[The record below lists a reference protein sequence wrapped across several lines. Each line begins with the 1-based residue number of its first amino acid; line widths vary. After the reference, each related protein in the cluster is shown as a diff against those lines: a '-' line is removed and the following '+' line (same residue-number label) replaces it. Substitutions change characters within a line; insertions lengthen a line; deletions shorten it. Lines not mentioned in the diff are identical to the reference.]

1 MPHRITLTCLSAP
14 QVTMINS
21 QEMESLKKNTTNA
34 QPKKAPLS
42 SEAFPALSGGAAPA
56 APPTWITVSKQKEK
70 PKPRAEPPPPREP
83 AFNPVADFPTLPVN
97 KTKKKSPPQ
106 QKPQIQPQKPQ
117 PKPQTVPQKAPP
129 QPSVQANSTDAKLSK
144 KEKKKLN
151 NAKKENLYDIDMS
164 LVNGIEDLR
173 YVDSAT
179 LAASANTQTQ
189 QKNIKTVESTT
200 TVPEKNRNG
209 GSGGNGDFKLAVQ
222 EYPPLSSKSSNVVP
236 VNNNNNNN
244 NVLSMKSVLKS
255 KKVPNGVPPGFKP
268 RPACDGMTFTNSSGQ
283 TFSAPV
289 HSYIP
294 PPNFENRNRALV
306 QKFAVALG
314 GGAAV
319 EDFRVASRAFRDSL
333 ISADEFYLHC
343 ESALGSQ
350 LSTVFPELV
359 ALLPDIAKQQ
369 ELVVG
374 RETQLETCGA
384 CGQLVTRADRAPH
397 DSTHWPPLAP
407 R

>member
-209 GSGGNGDFKLAVQ
+209 GSGGKGDFKLAVQ

-236 VNNNNNNN
+236 VNNNN